1 MKNMQKY
8 IAEPEN
14 MQFSVSPDFFGGG
27 QKCKYSGFLRRRKLL
42 SNYMKCYSVR
52 WGFHTKLVM
61 ER

>member
-27 QKCKYSGFLRRRKLL
+27 KNASIPGFYEGE
-42 SNYMKCYSVR
+42 SSCPVI
-52 WGFHTKLVM
+52 
-61 ER
+61 

>member
-27 QKCKYSGFLRRRKLL
+27 GQNASIPGFYEGE
-42 SNYMKCYSVR
+42 SSCPII
-52 WGFHTKLVM
+52 
-61 ER
+61 